1 MEQEKFMA
9 TLKELLGNAYREDM
23 TLAEIEE
30 ATKAMN
36 LADLSGGNYV
46 SLGKYNALVQERD
59 DYKTKWTDTLNEAQK
74 AEQAALEKEK
84 KFAEIMREN
93 NINRYSKK
101 LSATIKDEATLSEIA
116 TLMADGKYEDAFEK
130 QNAYLADEKA
140 KLEAEYQQKMMQT
153 NPQAQG
159 GNGSG
164 GEITA
169 EQFSK
174 MGLAER
180 TKLYNENPE
189 IYNKLTN
196 QN

>member
-1 MEQEKFMA
+1 MA

-36 LADLSGGNYV
+36 LADLSGGGYV

-59 DYKTKWTDTLNEAQK
+59 DYKTKYTDTLTEAQK
-74 AEQAALEKEK
+74 AEQAALEREKEVQ
-84 KFAEIMREN
+84 AIIREN
-93 NINRYSKK
+93 SINRFSKK
-101 LSATIKDEATLSEIA
+101 LATTIKDDATLTEIA

-130 QNAYLADEKA
+130 QNAYLVDANA
-140 KLEAEYQQKMMQT
+140 KLEEEYKQKMMQN

-159 GNGSG
+159 GNSG
-164 GEITA
+164 AGEITA
-169 EQFSK
+169 EQFAQ

-180 TKLYNENPE
+180 TKLYRENPE
-189 IYNKLTN
+189 TYNKLTN

>member
-1 MEQEKFMA
+1 MA

-36 LADLSGGNYV
+36 LADLSGGGYV

-59 DYKTKWTDTLNEAQK
+59 EYKTKWTDTLNEAQK

-93 NINRYSKK
+93 NINRFSKK
-101 LSATIKDEATLSEIA
+101 LATTIKDEATLTEIA

-130 QNAYLADEKA
+130 QNAYLVDANA
-140 KLEAEYQQKMMQT
+140 KLEEEYKQKMMQN

-159 GNGSG
+159 GNGG
-164 GEITA
+164 AGEITA
-169 EQFSK
+169 EQFAQ

-180 TKLYNENPE
+180 TKLYRENPE
-189 IYNKLTN
+189 AYNKLTN

>member
-1 MEQEKFMA
+1 MA

-36 LADLSGGNYV
+36 LADLSGGGYV
-46 SLGKYNALVQERD
+46 SLGKYNALAQERD
-59 DYKTKWTDTLNEAQK
+59 DYKTKYTDTLTEAQK
-74 AEQAALEKEK
+74 AEQAALEREKEVK
-84 KFAEIMREN
+84 AIMREN
-93 NINRYSKK
+93 SINRFSKK
-101 LSATIKDEATLSEIA
+101 LATTIKDEAILTEIA

-130 QNAYLADEKA
+130 QNAYLVDANA
-140 KLEAEYQQKMMQT
+140 KLEEEYKQKMMQN

-159 GNGSG
+159 GNGG
-164 GEITA
+164 AGEITA
-169 EQFSK
+169 EQFAQ

-180 TKLYNENPE
+180 TKLYRENPE
-189 IYNKLTN
+189 AYNKLTN

>member
-1 MEQEKFMA
+1 MA

-36 LADLSGGNYV
+36 LADLSGGGYV
-46 SLGKYNALVQERD
+46 SLGKYNALAQERD
-59 DYKTKWTDTLNEAQK
+59 DYKTKYTDTLTEAQK
-74 AEQAALEKEK
+74 AEQAALEREKEVQ
-84 KFAEIMREN
+84 AIIREN
-93 NINRYSKK
+93 SINRFSKK
-101 LSATIKDEATLSEIA
+101 LATTIKDEATLTEIA

-130 QNAYLADEKA
+130 QNAYLVDANA
-140 KLEAEYQQKMMQT
+140 KLEEEYKQKMMQN

-159 GNGSG
+159 GNGG
-164 GEITA
+164 AGEITA
-169 EQFSK
+169 EQFAQ

-180 TKLYNENPE
+180 TKLYRENPE
-189 IYNKLTN
+189 TYNKLTN

>member
-1 MEQEKFMA
+1 MA

-36 LADLSGGNYV
+36 LADLSGGGYV
-46 SLGKYNALVQERD
+46 SLGKYNALLQERD
-59 DYKTKWTDTLNEAQK
+59 DYKTKYTDTLTEAQK
-74 AEQAALEKEK
+74 AEQAALEREKEVK
-84 KFAEIMREN
+84 AIMREN
-93 NINRYSKK
+93 SINRFSKK
-101 LSATIKDEATLSEIA
+101 LAPTIKDEAILTEIA

-130 QNAYLADEKA
+130 QNAYLVDANA
-140 KLEAEYQQKMMQT
+140 KLEEEYKQKMMQN

-159 GNGSG
+159 GNGG
-164 GEITA
+164 AGEITA
-169 EQFSK
+169 EQFAQ

-180 TKLYNENPE
+180 TKLYRENPE
-189 IYNKLTN
+189 AYNKFTN

>member
-1 MEQEKFMA
+1 MA

-36 LADLSGGNYV
+36 LADLSGGGYV
-46 SLGKYNALVQERD
+46 SLGKYNALAQERD
-59 DYKTKWTDTLNEAQK
+59 DYKTKYTDTLTEAQK
-74 AEQAALEKEK
+74 AEQAALEREKEVQ
-84 KFAEIMREN
+84 AIIREN
-93 NINRYSKK
+93 SINRFSKK
-101 LSATIKDEATLSEIA
+101 LATTIKDESTLTEIA

-130 QNAYLADEKA
+130 QNAYLVDANA
-140 KLEAEYQQKMMQT
+140 KLEEEYKQKMMQN

-159 GNGSG
+159 GNGG
-164 GEITA
+164 AGEITA
-169 EQFSK
+169 EQFAQ

-180 TKLYNENPE
+180 TKLYIENPE
-189 IYNKLTN
+189 TYNKLTN

>member
-1 MEQEKFMA
+1 MA
-9 TLKELLGNAYREDM
+9 TLKEILGNAYREDM

-36 LADLSGGNYV
+36 LADLSGGSYV

-93 NINRYSKK
+93 NINRFSKK
-101 LSATIKDEATLSEIA
+101 LATTIKDEATLTEIA

-130 QNAYLADEKA
+130 QNAYLVDANA
-140 KLEAEYQQKMMQT
+140 KLEEEYKQKMMQN

-159 GNGSG
+159 GNGG
-164 GEITA
+164 AGEITA
-169 EQFSK
+169 EQFAQ

>member
-1 MEQEKFMA
+1 MA

-36 LADLSGGNYV
+36 LADLSGGGYV
-46 SLGKYNALVQERD
+46 SLGKYNALAQERD
-59 DYKTKWTDTLNEAQK
+59 DYKTKYTDTLTEAQK
-74 AEQAALEKEK
+74 AEQAALEREKEVQ
-84 KFAEIMREN
+84 AIIREN
-93 NINRYSKK
+93 SINRFSKK
-101 LSATIKDEATLSEIA
+101 LATTIKDEATLTEIA

-130 QNAYLADEKA
+130 QNAYLVDANA
-140 KLEAEYQQKMMQT
+140 KLEEEYKQKMMQN

-159 GNGSG
+159 GNGG
-164 GEITA
+164 AGQITA
-169 EQFSK
+169 EQFAQ

-180 TKLYNENPE
+180 TKLYRENPE
-189 IYNKLTN
+189 TYNKLTN

>member
-1 MEQEKFMA
+1 MA
-9 TLKELLGNAYREDM
+9 TLKELLGNAYREGM
-23 TLAEIEE
+23 TFAEIEE

-36 LADLSGGNYV
+36 LADLSGGSYV
-46 SLGKYNALVQERD
+46 SLGKYNALMQERD

-93 NINRYSKK
+93 NINRFSKK
-101 LSATIKDEATLSEIA
+101 LATTIKDEATLTEIA
-116 TLMADGKYEDAFEK
+116 TLMADGKYEDAFAK
-130 QNAYLADEKA
+130 QNAYLVDANA
-140 KLEAEYQQKMMQT
+140 KLEEEYKQKMMQN

-159 GNGSG
+159 GNGG
-164 GEITA
+164 AGEITA
-169 EQFSK
+169 EQFAQ

-180 TKLYNENPE
+180 TKLYRENPE
-189 IYNKLTN
+189 AYNKFTN

>member
-1 MEQEKFMA
+1 MA
-9 TLKELLGNAYREDM
+9 TLKELLGGSYREDM

-36 LADLSGGNYV
+36 LADLSGGGYV

-59 DYKTKWTDTLNEAQK
+59 DYKTKYTDTLTDAQK

-84 KFAEIMREN
+84 KYAEIMREN
-93 NINRYSKK
+93 NINRFSKK
-101 LSATIKDEATLSEIA
+101 LAPTIKDEAILAEIA
-116 TLMADGKYEDAFEK
+116 TLMADGKYEDAFDK
-130 QNAYLADEKA
+130 QSTYLADANA
-140 KLEAEYQQKMMQT
+140 KLEAEYKQKMMQT
-153 NPQAQG
+153 NPQAQAG
-159 GNGSG
+159 SASG

-169 EQFSK
+169 EQFAQ

-180 TKLYNENPE
+180 TKLYREDPE
-189 IYNKLTN
+189 TYNKFNN

>member
-1 MEQEKFMA
+1 MA

-36 LADLSGGNYV
+36 LADLSGGGYV
-46 SLGKYNALVQERD
+46 SLGKYNALAQERD
-59 DYKTKWTDTLNEAQK
+59 DYKTKYTDTLTEAQK
-74 AEQAALEKEK
+74 AEQAALEREKEVQ
-84 KFAEIMREN
+84 AIIREN
-93 NINRYSKK
+93 SINRFSKK
-101 LSATIKDEATLSEIA
+101 LATTIKDEATLTEIA

-130 QNAYLADEKA
+130 QNAYLVDANA
-140 KLEAEYQQKMMQT
+140 KLEEEYKQKMMQN

-159 GNGSG
+159 GNGG
-164 GEITA
+164 AGEITA
-169 EQFSK
+169 EQFAQ

-189 IYNKLTN
+189 TYNKLTN

>member
-1 MEQEKFMA
+1 MA

-23 TLAEIEE
+23 TLAQVEE

-36 LADLSGGNYV
+36 LADLSGGGYV

-59 DYKTKWTDTLNEAQK
+59 EYKTKYTDTLTEAQK
-74 AEQAALEKEK
+74 AEQAALEREKEVQ
-84 KFAEIMREN
+84 AIIREN
-93 NINRYSKK
+93 SINRFSKK
-101 LSATIKDEATLSEIA
+101 LSTTIKDEATLTEIA

-130 QNAYLADEKA
+130 QSAYLVDANA
-140 KLEAEYQQKMMQT
+140 KLEEEYKQKLMQN

-159 GNGSG
+159 GNGG
-164 GEITA
+164 AGEITA
-169 EQFSK
+169 EQFAQ

-180 TKLYNENPE
+180 TKLFHSDPE
-189 IYNKLTN
+189 TYNKLTN

>member
-1 MEQEKFMA
+1 MA

-36 LADLSGGNYV
+36 LADLSGGGYV
-46 SLGKYNALVQERD
+46 SLGKYNALLQERD
-59 DYKTKWTDTLNEAQK
+59 DYKTKYTDTLTEAQK
-74 AEQAALEKEK
+74 AEQAALEREKEVK
-84 KFAEIMREN
+84 AIMREN
-93 NINRYSKK
+93 SINRFSKK
-101 LSATIKDEATLSEIA
+101 LATTIKDEAILTEIA

-130 QNAYLADEKA
+130 QNAYLVDANA
-140 KLEAEYQQKMMQT
+140 KLEEEYKQKLMQN

-159 GNGSG
+159 GNGG
-164 GEITA
+164 AGEITA
-169 EQFSK
+169 EQFAQ

-180 TKLYNENPE
+180 TKLYRENPE
-189 IYNKLTN
+189 AYNKFTN

>member
-1 MEQEKFMA
+1 MA
-9 TLKELLGNAYREDM
+9 TLKELLGNAYREGM

-36 LADLSGGNYV
+36 LADLSGGGYV

-59 DYKTKWTDTLNEAQK
+59 DYKTKYTDTLTEAQK
-74 AEQAALEKEK
+74 AEQAALEREKEVQ
-84 KFAEIMREN
+84 AIIREN
-93 NINRYSKK
+93 SINRFSKK
-101 LSATIKDEATLSEIA
+101 LATTIKDEATLTEIA

-130 QNAYLADEKA
+130 QNAYLVDANA
-140 KLEAEYQQKMMQT
+140 KLEEEYKQKMMQN

-159 GNGSG
+159 GNGG
-164 GEITA
+164 AGEITA
-169 EQFSK
+169 EQFAQ

-180 TKLYNENPE
+180 TKLYRENPE
-189 IYNKLTN
+189 TYNKLTN

>member
-1 MEQEKFMA
+1 MA

-30 ATKAMN
+30 ATKSMN
-36 LADLSGGNYV
+36 LADLSGGGYV
-46 SLGKYNALVQERD
+46 SIGKYNAMVQERD

-93 NINRYSKK
+93 AINRFSKK
-101 LSATIKDEATLSEIA
+101 LATTIKDEATLMEIA

-130 QNAYLADEKA
+130 QSTYLAEEKA

-159 GNGSG
+159 GDAGA

-169 EQFSK
+169 EQFAQ

-180 TKLYNENPE
+180 TKLYRENPE
-189 IYNKLTN
+189 VYNKLTN

>member
-1 MEQEKFMA
+1 MA

-36 LADLSGGNYV
+36 LADLSGGSYV
-46 SLGKYNALVQERD
+46 SLGKYNALMQERD

-93 NINRYSKK
+93 NINRFSKK
-101 LSATIKDEATLSEIA
+101 LATTIKDEATLTEIA

-130 QNAYLADEKA
+130 QNAYLVDANA
-140 KLEAEYQQKMMQT
+140 KLEEEYKQKMMQN

-159 GNGSG
+159 GNGG
-164 GEITA
+164 AGEITA
-169 EQFSK
+169 EQFAQ

-180 TKLYNENPE
+180 TKLYRENPE
-189 IYNKLTN
+189 AYNKFTN

>member
-1 MEQEKFMA
+1 MA

-36 LADLSGGNYV
+36 LADLSGGGYV
-46 SLGKYNALVQERD
+46 SIGKYNSLAQERD
-59 DYKTKWTDTLNEAQK
+59 DYKSKYTDTLTEAQK

-101 LSATIKDEATLSEIA
+101 LAGTVKDEAKLTEIA

-130 QNAYLADEKA
+130 QSAYIAEANA
-140 KLEAEYQQKMMQT
+140 KLEEEYKQKMMQT
-153 NPQAQG
+153 NPQAQAG
-159 GNGSG
+159 SGSG

>member
-1 MEQEKFMA
+1 MA
-9 TLKELLGNAYREDM
+9 TLKELLGNSYRADM

-36 LADLSGGNYV
+36 LADLSGGGYV

-59 DYKTKWTDTLNEAQK
+59 DYKTKHTDTLTEAQK

-93 NINRYSKK
+93 DINRFSKK
-101 LSATIKDEATLSEIA
+101 LATTIKDEATLTEIA

-130 QNAYLADEKA
+130 QSAYLAEEKA

-159 GNGSG
+159 GDAGA

-169 EQFSK
+169 EQFAQ

-180 TKLYNENPE
+180 TKLYRENPE
-189 IYNKLTN
+189 AYNKLTN